1 MSLVMSL
8 KYVISLVAD
17 NVVWSEVNH
26 AEVGGA
32 DVVGAEVVVTEVVV
46 AHICGTED
54 IIPII
59 QKKLWV
65 CCRNFWLKRPTKQ
78 SSSFFEISRGD
89 SLAFIELCFFDFM
102 ILSGTETFWWPLIIL
117 NPLCLYYYLIYYIR
131 TSVLVHVQTL
141 LYLFLLVHVRE

>member
-65 CCRNFWLKRPTKQ
+65 CCRNF
-78 SSSFFEISRGD
+78 
-89 SLAFIELCFFDFM
+89 
-102 ILSGTETFWWPLIIL
+102 
-117 NPLCLYYYLIYYIR
+117 
-131 TSVLVHVQTL
+131 
-141 LYLFLLVHVRE
+141 